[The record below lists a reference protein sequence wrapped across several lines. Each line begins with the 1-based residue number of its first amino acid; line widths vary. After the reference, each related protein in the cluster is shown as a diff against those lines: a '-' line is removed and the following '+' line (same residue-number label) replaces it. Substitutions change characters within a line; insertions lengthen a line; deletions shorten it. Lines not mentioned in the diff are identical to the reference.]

1 VKYKLKQININSPKV
16 GKGIKKVTATA
27 TKAKASVVQNK
38 VHEMKWALPS
48 TGKNYS
54 FKVHATSPSST
65 ASAIENYN
73 HTRSGGH
80 VRAHIQT
87 CINELIEKNGGTD
100 IIFTHN
106 GKVVPAN
113 NAEFD
118 EVFELKSIA
127 SQDKSKMY
135 VRSYAWL
142 QYLSAAFQYTVSKFN
157 PSVHKKI
164 INAPKINSKT
174 ENPMQYIVVKDACKR
189 IKGNKVDITE
199 FGIYCENRA
208 IEQEIFF
215 EYSSTNFIRRIR
227 WEISPYHRS
236 NGREKGHP
244 VYNQLTNQ

>member
-1 VKYKLKQININSPKV
+1 MKQINHSPKV
-16 GKGIKKVTATA
+16 GKGVKKVTATA
-27 TKAKASVVQNK
+27 TKAKAPVVQNK
-38 VHEMKWALPS
+38 VHEKKWVLPS
-48 TGKNYS
+48 TGKTYS

-80 VRAHIQT
+80 VRAHIQW
-87 CINELIEKNGGTD
+87 CIDELSNGKD

-106 GKVVPAN
+106 GKAVPAN
-113 NAEFD
+113 KVEFD

-142 QYLSAAFQYTVSKFN
+142 QYLSPAFQYTVSKFN

-174 ENPMQYIVVKDACKR
+174 ENPMQYIVVPQAGKK
-189 IKGNKVDITE
+189 IQGNKIDITE

-208 IEQEIFF
+208 IEKEIFF
-215 EYSSTNFIRRIR
+215 EYASTNFIRRIR